1 MQEAEV
7 LAHNAE
13 VVVRWTWITFGVVA
27 FVLYKIAW
35 KPILAGLDAR
45 EKRIRDAIEGADKVS
60 KELAAI
66 DATRQAMLAEVEAKS
81 QQAIAQARAAAIE
94 AATGVE
100 RRSAEKV
107 KILYENA
114 ERDIE
119 AMKNSALASLK
130 KEQLDLI
137 LKVAGKVVALDMNTE
152 KNRVLTDKLLAE
164 LN

>member
-1 MQEAEV
+1 MHEALSV
-7 LAHNAE
+7 SVTFWL
-13 VVVRWTWITFGVVA
+13 WITFAVVSV
-27 FVLYKIAW
+27 VLYKIAW
-35 KPILAGLDAR
+35 KPILEGLDAR
-45 EKRIRDAIEGADKVS
+45 EKKIRDAIEGADKVQ
-60 KELAAI
+60 KALATI
-66 DATRQAMLAEVEAKS
+66 DATRQAMLAEVETKS

-100 RRSAEKV
+100 KRSAEKI

-119 AMKNSALASLK
+119 AMKNSAIAALK
-130 KEQLDLI
+130 KEQLELI
-137 LKVAGKVVALDMNTE
+137 LKVAGKVVASDMNTE